1 MDKDKEISGKT
12 DKVTE
17 DLVDGQKSGMDATE
31 AGNQENA
38 EQEVEAPKGKD
49 EESAG
54 NTAKQEEAEELKAQ
68 DGETDE
74 NQEGLQEAG
83 ELKSQDVKPDQPQEE
98 KEKVEEVT
106 LRDGESNGS
115 QKEPQKAGELKAQ
128 DVESNQLQEE
138 KEKSEER
145 KVQDSET
152 EENQAKQEKVE
163 ELKAEDGETEENQ
176 EEEHEEE
183 VHFNNFTKPQLLK
196 ALKDFAQEQD
206 FIKRDGLVQEIKN
219 HYEEYYSKEKDE
231 ALQQFIQEG
240 GEEGGFDY
248 RGSDADREFFA
259 TYQQFKDKKH
269 QQVKDFERS
278 KERNAQEKNGILD
291 RLRGLVD
298 GEETTN
304 SIETIKKIQEE
315 WKKIG
320 PVPHSQ
326 NKNLWASYNA
336 LMDRFYDN
344 RSIYFEL
351 KELDRKKNL
360 ESKLELCDKAEA
372 LLELEDI
379 KEAIRVLN
387 DLHEEFKHIGPVP
400 REEQEALWTRFKGAS
415 DAVYNKRKA
424 YYDSQKEVF
433 KANQDLKEKLI
444 EKLTAFKEFKAEKIR
459 DWNTKTKEILAI
471 QKEWEAIGPVPRE
484 SGREINKTF
493 WGLFKQ
499 FFHHKN
505 QFFKELD
512 EIRNENKE
520 KAEGLIADAESHKES
535 TDWKETSNHLIQL
548 QKAWKEL
555 GPLPEKFR
563 DDLYTRFKKSCDTFF
578 NKRRD
583 ANKETNKAFEENLA
597 AKEEVC
603 TRILTA
609 SKEPDEVSPDS
620 LESLIRE
627 FNEIGFVPRKSMK
640 DISAKFNEA
649 VNTYMGK
656 LDLEGESKDDFLFRL
671 NLNKLQSDPNSTRV
685 LNKKE
690 HGIRKQISDLEN
702 NITLWRN
709 NLEFFA
715 ASKTADKLKGQFEEK
730 IDKAEQEVDKLKKKL
745 SIIREF

>member
-1 MDKDKEISGKT
+1 MDKDKEISDKK

-17 DLVDGQKSGMDATE
+17 DLVDSQKSGMDATE
-31 AGNQENA
+31 EGKQENVEPGVA
-38 EQEVEAPKGKD
+38 EPKAPD
-49 EESAG
+49 EESTEIQA
-54 NTAKQEEAEELKAQ
+54 QQEEEAEVEKTADAAPDPQQEKTEAVALREDTPEKGTEAPVKEDEIKSEQ
-68 DGETDE
+68 DDDTDE
-74 NQEGLQEAG
+74 NQ
-83 ELKSQDVKPDQPQEE
+83 D
-98 KEKVEEVT
+98 
-106 LRDGESNGS
+106 
-115 QKEPQKAGELKAQ
+115 
-128 DVESNQLQEE
+128 
-138 KEKSEER
+138 
-145 KVQDSET
+145 
-152 EENQAKQEKVE
+152 
-163 ELKAEDGETEENQ
+163 
-176 EEEHEEE
+176 EEHEEE
-183 VHFNNFTKPQLLK
+183 VDFNNFSKPQLLK
-196 ALKDFAQEQD
+196 ALKDVVQEQN
-206 FIKRDGLVQEIKN
+206 FIKRDGVVQEIKN
-219 HYEEYYSKEKDE
+219 HYEEFYSREKEE
-231 ALQQFIQEG
+231 ALQQFIKDG

-248 RGSDADREFFA
+248 RGTDADREFFA
-259 TYQQFKDKKH
+259 TYQQFKDRKH
-269 QQVKDFERS
+269 QQVKDNERS
-278 KERNAQEKNGILD
+278 KEKNAQEKNAILD
-291 RLRGLVD
+291 SLRNLLD

-372 LLELEDI
+372 LLAIEDI

-433 KANQDLKEKLI
+433 KANQVLKEKLI

-459 DWNTKTKEILAI
+459 DWNSKTKEILAI

-520 KAEGLIADAESHKES
+520 KAEALIADAESHQES

-548 QKAWKEL
+548 QKKWKEL

-578 NKRRD
+578 NNRRD

-603 TRILTA
+603 TRILA
-609 SKEPDEVSPDS
+609 AAENSDDVNPEG
-620 LESLIRE
+620 LESLIQE

-649 VNTYMGK
+649 VSTYMGK

-715 ASKTADKLKGQFEEK
+715 ASKTADKLKDQFEEK

>member
-1 MDKDKEISGKT
+1 MDKDKEVSGKT

-17 DLVDGQKSGMDATE
+17 DLVNRQKSGLDATE
-31 AGNQENA
+31 TGNQENA
-38 EQEVEAPKGKD
+38 EQKAEAPKPQD
-49 EESAG
+49 EES
-54 NTAKQEEAEELKAQ
+54 
-68 DGETDE
+68 
-74 NQEGLQEAG
+74 
-83 ELKSQDVKPDQPQEE
+83 
-98 KEKVEEVT
+98 EV
-106 LRDGESNGS
+106 S
-115 QKEPQKAGELKAQ
+115 
-128 DVESNQLQEE
+128 
-138 KEKSEER
+138 
-145 KVQDSET
+145 
-152 EENQAKQEKVE
+152 QAKQEKSEELNVQDGQSEDHQEAQQKLPESEAQDVKSDPTQEAQKEGEKMTAGDGESGENQEGPQEEE
-163 ELKAEDGETEENQ
+163 ELKAKDVESDPPQDEREKAEEQKAQDSDTEENQ

-196 ALKDFAQEQD
+196 ALKEFAQEQD

-219 HYEEYYSKEKDE
+219 HYEEFYSKEKEE
-231 ALQQFIQEG
+231 ALQQFIKEG

-278 KERNAQEKNGILD
+278 KEKNAQEKNGILD
-291 RLRGLVD
+291 QLRNLVD

-360 ESKLELCDKAEA
+360 ESKLELCNKAEA
-372 LLELEDI
+372 LLDLEDI

-400 REEQEALWTRFKGAS
+400 REEQEALWTRFKAAS
-415 DAVYNKRKA
+415 DSVYNKRKA

-433 KANQDLKEKLI
+433 KANQELKEKLI
-444 EKLTAFKEFKAEKIR
+444 EKLTVFKEFKAEKIR
-459 DWNTKTKEILAI
+459 DWNSKTKEILAI

-520 KAEGLIADAESHKES
+520 KAEELIADAESHKDS

-548 QKAWKEL
+548 QKKWKEL

-578 NKRRD
+578 NNRRD

-597 AKEEVC
+597 AKEDVC

-609 SKEPDEVSPDS
+609 ANEPDEVSPDG

-715 ASKTADKLKGQFEEK
+715 SSKTADKLKDQFEEK

>member
-17 DLVDGQKSGMDATE
+17 DLVDSQKSGLDATE
-31 AGNQENA
+31 TGNQENA
-38 EQEVEAPKGKD
+38 EQKAEVPKPQD
-49 EESAG
+49 EES
-54 NTAKQEEAEELKAQ
+54 
-68 DGETDE
+68 
-74 NQEGLQEAG
+74 
-83 ELKSQDVKPDQPQEE
+83 
-98 KEKVEEVT
+98 EV
-106 LRDGESNGS
+106 S
-115 QKEPQKAGELKAQ
+115 
-128 DVESNQLQEE
+128 
-138 KEKSEER
+138 
-145 KVQDSET
+145 
-152 EENQAKQEKVE
+152 QAKQEKSEELNVQDGQSEDHQEAQQKLPESEAQDVKSDPTQEVQKKREELTDRDDASGENQEGPREEE
-163 ELKAEDGETEENQ
+163 ELKAKEVESDPPQDEREKVEEQKTQDSDTDENQ

-183 VHFNNFTKPQLLK
+183 VHFNNFTKAQLLK
-196 ALKDFAQEQD
+196 VLKEFAQEQD
-206 FIKRDGLVQEIKN
+206 FIKRDGLVQEIKS
-219 HYEEYYSKEKDE
+219 HYEEYYSKEKEE
-231 ALQQFIQEG
+231 ALQQFIKEG

-259 TYQQFKDKKH
+259 TYQQFKDKK
-269 QQVKDFERS
+269 QQQAKDFERS
-278 KERNAQEKNGILD
+278 KEKNAQEKNGILD
-291 RLRGLVD
+291 RLRNLVD

-433 KANQDLKEKLI
+433 KANQELKEKLI
-444 EKLTAFKEFKAEKIR
+444 EKLNAFKAFKAEKIR

-512 EIRNENKE
+512 EIRNENKA
-520 KAEGLIADAESHKES
+520 KAEELIADAESHKES

-548 QKAWKEL
+548 QKKWKEL

-578 NKRRD
+578 NNRRD

-597 AKEEVC
+597 AKEDVC

-609 SKEPDEVSPDS
+609 AKEPDEVSSDG

-715 ASKTADKLKGQFEEK
+715 SSKTADKLKDQFEEK
-730 IDKAEQEVDKLKKKL
+730 IDKAEQDVDKLKKKL

>member
-1 MDKDKEISGKT
+1 MDKDKEMSGKE

-17 DLVDGQKSGMDATE
+17 SLVDKQESGMDA
-31 AGNQENA
+31 
-38 EQEVEAPKGKD
+38 
-49 EESAG
+49 SA
-54 NTAKQEEAEELKAQ
+54 
-68 DGETDE
+68 
-74 NQEGLQEAG
+74 
-83 ELKSQDVKPDQPQEE
+83 EE
-98 KEKVEEVT
+98 KE
-106 LRDGESNGS
+106 
-115 QKEPQKAGELKAQ
+115 QKPE
-128 DVESNQLQEE
+128 NT
-138 KEKSEER
+138 SEED
-145 KVQDSET
+145 VNEGT
-152 EENQAKQEKVE
+152 EAPE
-163 ELKAEDGETEENQ
+163 

-183 VHFNNFTKPQLLK
+183 SVDYSNFDKAQLLK
-196 ALKDFAQEQD
+196 ALKEIVSQQNFMRGDS
-206 FIKRDGLVQEIKN
+206 LVQEIKS
-219 HYEEYYSKEKDE
+219 HYEEYYSKEKE
-231 ALQQFIQEG
+231 LAQQQYLADG
-240 GEEGGFDY
+240 GDEEGFDF
-248 RGSDADREFFA
+248 RGADEDREFFA
-259 TYQQFKDKKH
+259 TFQQFKDKRH
-269 QQVKDFERS
+269 ELIRELERS
-278 KERNAQEKNGILD
+278 KEKNAQEKNLILD

-298 GEETTN
+298 GEETTH

-372 LLELEDI
+372 LSETADI
-379 KEAIRVLN
+379 KEAIRSLN
-387 DLHEEFKHIGPVP
+387 ELHEEFKHIGPVP
-400 REEQEALWTRFKGAS
+400 RDEQEALWQRFKAAS
-415 DAVYNKRKA
+415 DAIYNRRKE
-424 YYDSQKEVF
+424 YYESQREVF
-433 KANQDLKEKLI
+433 KANLELKVKLI
-444 EKLTAFKEFKAEKIR
+444 ERLEAFKAFKAEKIR

-484 SGREINKTF
+484 SGKEINKTF

-499 FFHHKN
+499 FFQHKN

-512 EIRNENKE
+512 EVRHQNKE
-520 KAEGLIADAESHKES
+520 KAEALIADAEAHIES

-548 QKAWKEL
+548 QKDWKEL

-563 DDLYTRFKKSCDTFF
+563 DSLYGRFKKACDTFF
-578 NKRRD
+578 DNRRN

-597 AKEEVC
+597 AKEAVC
-603 TRILTA
+603 AEIEA
-609 SKEPDEVSPDS
+609 AANGKEDVSPEH
-620 LESLIRE
+620 LESLIQQ
-627 FNEIGFVPRKSMK
+627 FNEIGFVPRKNMK
-640 DISAKFNEA
+640 DISAKFNDS
-649 VNTYMGK
+649 VNVYLGQ

-671 NLNKLQSDPNSTRV
+671 NLNKLQADPNSNRV

-715 ASKTADKLKGQFEEK
+715 SSRTADKLKDQFEEK